1 MVAADNHRHRSDIKD
16 FSHRRLQIAESLVA
30 SAGTHVHIAAVDD
43 DLPLV
48 EEHLVEHR
56 IVKAPQPIGVDG
68 GGIAH
73 RPRRHASPRART
85 RSQIVGKPENGH
97 VGIARTQVVQT
108 RAQPRLHEGGDAR
121 KGQIEEVAG
130 AVVKEVLE
138 YRSSKA
144 MMPSLSARRHRQRA
158 RSHLTGQGRPTHPSL
173 PEEPVPD
180 GAKAD
185 PLIEPAPL

>member
-1 MVAADNHRHRSDIKD
+1 MVAADNHRHRSEIKD

-56 IVKAPQPIGVDG
+56 IVKAPQPIGIDG

-130 AVVKEVLE
+130 VGGEGSTGIPLVKGHGALAF
-138 YRSSKA
+138 R
-144 MMPSLSARRHRQRA
+144 PSTSPE
-158 RSHLTGQGRPTHPSL
+158 GR
-173 PEEPVPD
+173 VAPD
-180 GAKAD
+180 GARAAH
-185 PLIEPAPL
+185 PPIIAGGARA